1 MKEFDYKSDY
11 KKFRSGNVVRITF
24 IDGKMPITKI
34 AQIISIDDKKI
45 SFEDKENIYEC
56 IPKEIL
62 RIKKNGI
69 MDYILSAILIEFVV
83 IPCMWQVS
91 LGRTHTIESA
101 EYNFFAVYLIVPLL
115 IFLYFSIMLKDSPEK
130 FAWKMMAIC
139 LFLFKLF
146 WVLMALL

>member
-69 MDYILSAILIEFVV
+69 MD
-83 IPCMWQVS
+83 
-91 LGRTHTIESA
+91 
-101 EYNFFAVYLIVPLL
+101 
-115 IFLYFSIMLKDSPEK
+115 
-130 FAWKMMAIC
+130 
-139 LFLFKLF
+139 
-146 WVLMALL
+146 